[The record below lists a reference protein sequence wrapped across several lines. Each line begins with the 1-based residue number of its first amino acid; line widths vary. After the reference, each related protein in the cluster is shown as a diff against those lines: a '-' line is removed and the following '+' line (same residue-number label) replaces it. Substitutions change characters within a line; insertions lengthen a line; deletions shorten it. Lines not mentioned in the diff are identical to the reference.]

1 MTSLLPPLYNPLS
14 FINRSGDKH
23 RIGDGRPLVD
33 AMLGCKLY
41 GLNHLYFAMLDMS
54 IEVFVLEIMD

>member
-1 MTSLLPPLYNPLS
+1 MTSLLPPLYKPLS

-33 AMLGCKLY
+33 AML
-41 GLNHLYFAMLDMS
+41 DMS